1 MGELVFTGMLS
12 IPELLCCGG
21 KLLEPEGLGFPPLP
35 PDGLAYDPLSRDTG
49 GSVMIICIGA
59 GVTEKTAFNVGV
71 ACLTGEL
78 VGEFVIVVVG
88 DGVGGLLFVLHSG
101 DQIALSVQ

>member
-1 MGELVFTGMLS
+1 M
-12 IPELLCCGG
+12 PELLCGG
-21 KLLEPEGLGFPPLP
+21 KLLEPAEGLGFPPLP

-49 GSVMIICIGA
+49 GSVVINCIGA
-59 GVTEKTAFNVGV
+59 GVTEKTSFNIGV

-78 VGEFVIVVVG
+78 DGVVVTVVVG

-101 DQIALSVQ
+101 DQIASSVQ